1 MVGGATPPEDGSALI
16 VSLRRMNRL
25 RGIDPHANLALA
37 EAGVILET
45 LHQAV
50 AAEGRRFPLTL
61 GSRGSATIG
70 GLVSTNAGGTQ
81 VLRWGRSEEHTS
93 ELQSIMRISY
103 AVFCMQKT
111 HSS

>member
-61 GSRGSATIG
+61 GSRGARRSA
-70 GLVSTNAGGTQ
+70 
-81 VLRWGRSEEHTS
+81 GRSAEHTS
-93 ELQSIMRISY
+93 ELQSLMRHPY
-103 AVFCMQKT
+103 AVFCLQKKNTKRPSNTNT
-111 HSS
+111 HLHT